1 MNIERCTNQNHTK
14 MNVPVRFA
22 LRAVKLLIEKYQIA
36 VVVVKNIRKIE
47 KMEVIIVSTVEM
59 T

>member
-1 MNIERCTNQNHTK
+1 